1 MNKDNA
7 LNKDDVIEKLN
18 EEICCLDERFKAD
31 KCGNDLILYFYGQYR
46 VIPICWFADFKPTKF
61 YAPEIQG
68 QVDCWLMTDLVMTGV
83 AHRFY
88 KLGIKLLEKYA
99 SRYTIQTIRDS
110 EMSFL
115 NFDRKHN
122 DYFYLLNANQ
132 NDDIQTEFTPRE
144 INELKKDK
152 NIAIDWN
159 KAVIK
164 EVRDDE

>member
-88 KLGIKLLEKYA
+88 KKGIELLENYEP
-99 SRYTIQTIRDS
+99 RYTIQTIRNS
-110 EMSFL
+110 VTSFL
-115 NFDRKHN
+115 NFN
-122 DYFYLLNANQ
+122 AETNSYFYCVLSNESDCIKTQ
-132 NDDIQTEFTPRE
+132 FTPKE

-152 NIAIDWN
+152 NLAIDWD